1 MPSRPFPRQQ
11 SEHHVP
17 YPEWLSQPTRGG
29 GVKRGAGG
37 GTIERIRLQQCQ
49 DARPILN
56 IVVPHSP
63 HEPLVAA
70 LPFFIVTAWGSR
82 ISRCSLHFIQ

>member
-1 MPSRPFPRQQ
+1 MPPRPLVRWQ
-11 SEHHVP
+11 SEHHVL
-17 YPEWLSQPTRGG
+17 YPEWLSQPAQ
-29 GVKRGAGG
+29 AGERAAG
-37 GTIERIRLQQCQ
+37 RGTIERIRLQQRQ

-63 HEPLVAA
+63 HEPLVAG
-70 LPFFIVTAWGSR
+70 LPFFIVTAWRSR